1 MCDYHCKRNTLSWLF
16 FFQFRQFSVGA
27 IFRSV
32 DRASDGKPVYEA
44 YSETY
49 R

>member
-1 MCDYHCKRNTLSWLF
+1 MIACF
-16 FFQFRQFSVGA
+16 FSLIFRQFSVGA

-32 DRASDGKPVYEA
+32 ERASDGKPVYEA

-49 R
+49 RSVD